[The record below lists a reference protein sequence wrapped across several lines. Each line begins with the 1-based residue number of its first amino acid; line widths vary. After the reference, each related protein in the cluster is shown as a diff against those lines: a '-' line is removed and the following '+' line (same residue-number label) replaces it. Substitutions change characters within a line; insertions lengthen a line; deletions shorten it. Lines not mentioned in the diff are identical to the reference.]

1 MTQKLAT
8 VAFLII
14 GAPLALAAAN
24 AQSTPAPEQA
34 ATPEQAAA
42 PAATPTPAETPA
54 PAKADTART
63 PLDQLLV
70 TAKPMTA
77 DPKSSPRK
85 LEGATT
91 DACTTNV
98 TLEGGAK
105 LSIDLKKMQA
115 MAVNTNLIVSGGGHS
130 VQMEF
135 EGKDAAKQAADAEKL
150 ISALNDKCL

>member
-1 MTQKLAT
+1 MTRKLAT
-8 VAFLII
+8 VAFLTI
-14 GAPLALAAAN
+14 GAPMALAAAH
-24 AQSTPAPEQA
+24 AQSTPAPEPA
-34 ATPEQAAA
+34 AAPEQATA
-42 PAATPTPAETPA
+42 PAATPAPTETPA
-54 PAKADTART
+54 PAKADAART

-70 TAKPMTA
+70 AAKPLTA
-77 DPKSSPRK
+77 DPKSAPRK
-85 LEGATT
+85 LESATT

-98 TLEGGAK
+98 TVEGGNK

-150 ISALNDKCL
+150 ISALNDKCS